1 MRRLLPAI
9 LMVSFLVLGGAAPPA
24 FAQDGEKRVIELTF
38 KGGAVSG
45 DVETAGGLGVVRVT
59 QGDDVELR
67 WTTDSAA
74 ELHLHGYN
82 VRADLTAGAETV
94 IPFSAKFGGRF
105 ALEAHVAGGGEET
118 ILFIEVRPK

>member
-1 MRRLLPAI
+1 
-9 LMVSFLVLGGAAPPA
+9 MVSFLVLGGAAPPA

-94 IPFSAKFGGRF
+94 IPF
-105 ALEAHVAGGGEET
+105 
-118 ILFIEVRPK
+118 